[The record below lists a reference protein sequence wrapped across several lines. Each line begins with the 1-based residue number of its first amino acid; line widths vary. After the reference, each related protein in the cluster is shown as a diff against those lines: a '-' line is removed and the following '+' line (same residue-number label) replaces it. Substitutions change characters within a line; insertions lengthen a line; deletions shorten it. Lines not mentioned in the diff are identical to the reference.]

1 MVEGSSVRFDDS
13 LATILS
19 ADTATPFGAQTAWR
33 QLVDLI
39 SRGRVPADPPMLERL
54 SGLRETVPVAVRTA
68 SARMLSAG
76 HPPVELVA
84 FFAEDEP
91 SVAAPLL
98 RAAQLGDA
106 DWLAMLP
113 RLSPRTR
120 SILRHRRDLSDTVLR
135 GLESFGAVDFVLPH
149 VAAKDPAVL
158 EPEPVVAYDASR
170 RAETLVGTPSPE
182 PVAAPVERP
191 HIVATTPPEPI
202 TAPIEAMPV
211 GKPVAPEPP
220 LSILLDPVPIQAA
233 TPFVA
238 LGQVARGLPFM
249 AEALRHATPAAAPPR
264 YEIADLV
271 ARIDA
276 FNQRREEVPGT
287 PQNDAGPTHFDFD
300 TDASGLILGVEGVTR
315 GPLVGVSIADTAMQ
329 GLAQFDGVAMGAFR
343 RRSPF
348 RDARLEIGGSSA
360 AAGSWRVSAMPR
372 FDPVSGQYCGYR
384 GSGRRPRRD
393 EMANVT
399 EVMPGGEISPSD
411 SLRQLVH
418 ELRTPANAV
427 AGFAEL
433 IESEL
438 LGPVAPVYRDRASAI
453 RLMAADLLAS
463 VEDLDTA
470 ARIEGHVLELRPT
483 VVPLA
488 PLIQS
493 VLAELR
499 PLAELRRAEIRFDPP
514 SSMIA
519 ALADDRAS
527 ERLLTRLFSVLL
539 SNCVVGER
547 LSASLGID
555 QGMAALKVDRP
566 LALTVETEAALLS
579 EAGDEEQRDGAPLL
593 GTGFSLRLIDKL
605 GAEMGGGL
613 TIGLHRVVLALPVG
627 DDQRAG
633 RTSSG

>member
-1 MVEGSSVRFDDS
+1 MREGSSVRFDDS

-33 QLVDLI
+33 QLIDLI
-39 SRGRVPADPPMLERL
+39 SRGRAPADPPMLARL
-54 SGLRETVPVAVRTA
+54 AELRDAVAEGVRVA
-68 SARMLSAG
+68 SARILGTSR
-76 HPPVELVA
+76 PPAALVA
-84 FFAEDEP
+84 FFAQDKMA
-91 SVAAPLL
+91 VAATVL
-98 RAAQLGDA
+98 RNAQLA
-106 DWLAMLP
+106 DDEWLAILP
-113 RLSPRTR
+113 ALTPRTR
-120 SILRHRRDLSDTVLR
+120 SVLRHRRDLSDRVIR
-135 GLESFGAVDFVLPH
+135 GLESFGSVDFVLPNMAKPAE
-149 VAAKDPAVL
+149 VAMPLEPAPEPLV
-158 EPEPVVAYDASR
+158 EPVGQAPVTEEPVVTPEPVV
-170 RAETLVGTPSPE
+170 EPE
-182 PVAAPVERP
+182 PAPV
-191 HIVATTPPEPI
+191 
-202 TAPIEAMPV
+202 
-211 GKPVAPEPP
+211 
-220 LSILLDPVPIQAA
+220 SILLDPLPTQAA

-238 LGQVARGLPFM
+238 LGQVARSLPFM
-249 AEALRHATPAAAPPR
+249 AEAMRHAPPPAAPPR

-276 FNQRREEVPGT
+276 FNQRREEVTGAT
-287 PQNDAGPTHFDFD
+287 QNDAGPAHFDFE
-300 TDASGLILGVEGVTR
+300 TDAHGLILGVEGVTR
-315 GPLVGVSIADTAMQ
+315 GPLVGVSIAETAMQ

-343 RRSPF
+343 RRSGF

-360 AAGSWRVSAMPR
+360 AAGSWRVSAMPF
-372 FDPVSGQYCGYR
+372 FDPASGRYAGYR

-393 EMANVT
+393 EMANVIEAAPET
-399 EVMPGGEISPSD
+399 SSSD

-453 RLMAADLLAS
+453 RAMAADLLAS

-483 VVPLA
+483 IVPLA
-488 PLIQS
+488 PLIQR

-499 PLAELRRAEIRFDPP
+499 PLAELRRAEIRFDP
-514 SSMIA
+514 SSA
-519 ALADDRAS
+519 TLSALADDRAC

-547 LSASLGID
+547 LSASLSAD
-555 QGMAALKVDRP
+555 QGMAALRIDRP
-566 LALTVETEAALLS
+566 LALTVEADAALLS

-613 TIGLHRVVLALPVG
+613 TIGLHRVVLALPIAE
-627 DDQRAG
+627 DQRAG
-633 RTSSG
+633 QASIA

>member
-1 MVEGSSVRFDDS
+1 MRFDDS
-13 LATILS
+13 LATILL

-33 QLVDLI
+33 QLIDLM

-54 SGLRETVPVAVRTA
+54 AELRDKVAEGVRIA
-68 SARMLSAG
+68 SARMLSTSR
-76 HPPVELVA
+76 PPITLVS
-84 FFAEDEP
+84 FFAQDTLP
-91 SVAAPLL
+91 VAATVL
-98 RAAQLGDA
+98 RGVQLADE
-106 DWLAMLP
+106 DWLAILP
-113 RLSPRTR
+113 ALNPRTR
-120 SILRHRRDLSDTVLR
+120 SVLRHRRDLSDTVIR
-135 GLESFGAVDFVLPH
+135 GLESFGPVDFVLPH
-149 VAAKDPAVL
+149 IASAAQPAAQAAAVPL
-158 EPEPVVAYDASR
+158 EAVSEPLVEPVRTAPVR
-170 RAETLVGTPSPE
+170 EE
-182 PVAAPVERP
+182 PVMVAKPVDEPQAAPV
-191 HIVATTPPEPI
+191 
-202 TAPIEAMPV
+202 
-211 GKPVAPEPP
+211 
-220 LSILLDPVPIQAA
+220 SILLDPLPTQAA

-238 LGQVARGLPFM
+238 LAQVARSLPFM
-249 AEALRHATPAAAPPR
+249 AEAMRHAPSTAAPPR

-276 FNQRREEVPGT
+276 FNQRREEVTGAT
-287 PQNDAGPTHFDFD
+287 RNDAGPAHFDFE
-300 TDASGLILGVEGVTR
+300 TDANGLILGVEGVTR
-315 GPLVGVSIADTAMQ
+315 GPLVGVSIAETAMQ

-343 RRSPF
+343 RRSGF

-360 AAGSWRVSAMPR
+360 AAGSWRVSAMPF
-372 FDPVSGQYCGYR
+372 FDPASGRYAGYR

-393 EMANVT
+393 EMANVVEAAPET
-399 EVMPGGEISPSD
+399 SSSD

-453 RLMAADLLAS
+453 RAMAADLLAS

-483 VVPLA
+483 IVPLA
-488 PLIQS
+488 PLIQR
-493 VLAELR
+493 VLAELG
-499 PLAELRRAEIRFDPP
+499 PLAELRRAEIRFD
-514 SSMIA
+514 SSSA
-519 ALADDRAS
+519 NLSALADDRAC

-547 LSASLGID
+547 LSASLSID
-555 QGMAALKVDRP
+555 QGMAALRIDRP
-566 LALTVETEAALLS
+566 LALTVEADAALLS

-613 TIGLHRVVLALPVG
+613 TIGLHRVVLALPIG
-627 DDQRAG
+627 EDRRAG
-633 RTSSG
+633 QASSA

>member
-1 MVEGSSVRFDDS
+1 MRFDDS

-33 QLVDLI
+33 QLIDLI
-39 SRGRVPADPPMLERL
+39 SRGRVPADPPMLARL
-54 SGLRETVPVAVRTA
+54 AELRDAVAEGVRVA
-68 SARMLSAG
+68 SARILSSG
-76 HPPVELVA
+76 HPPAALVG
-84 FFAEDEP
+84 FFAQDTMA
-91 SVAAPLL
+91 VAATVL
-98 RAAQLGDA
+98 RNVDLADD
-106 DWLAMLP
+106 DWLGILP
-113 RLSPRTR
+113 NLTPRTR
-120 SILRHRRDLSDTVLR
+120 SILRHRRNLSETVMR
-135 GLESFGAVDFVLPH
+135 GLESFGSVDFVLPNMSGP
-149 VAAKDPAVL
+149 VDATMSAALPIEAA
-158 EPEPVVAYDASR
+158 PEPVTEPAARVP
-170 RAETLVGTPSPE
+170 EQPEPGVTPKPMTAE
-182 PVAAPVERP
+182 PVAEAEPMAEAEPV
-191 HIVATTPPEPI
+191 
-202 TAPIEAMPV
+202 
-211 GKPVAPEPP
+211 
-220 LSILLDPVPIQAA
+220 SILLDPVPTQAA

-238 LGQVARGLPFM
+238 LGQVARSLPFM
-249 AEALRHATPAAAPPR
+249 AEAMRHAPPTAAPPR

-276 FNQRREEVPGT
+276 FNQRREETTGVP
-287 PQNDAGPTHFDFD
+287 QRDAGPVHFDFE
-300 TDASGLILGVEGVTR
+300 TDANGLILGVEGVTR
-315 GPLVGVSIADTAMQ
+315 GPLVGVSIAETAMQ

-343 RRSPF
+343 RRSGF

-360 AAGSWRVSAMPR
+360 AAGSWRVSAMPF
-372 FDPVSGQYCGYR
+372 FDPASGRYAGYR

-393 EMANVT
+393 EMANVVEAAPET
-399 EVMPGGEISPSD
+399 SSSD

-453 RLMAADLLAS
+453 RAMAADLLAS

-470 ARIEGHVLELRPT
+470 ARIEGHVLELRPSI
-483 VVPLA
+483 VPLV
-488 PLIQS
+488 PLIQR
-493 VLAELR
+493 VLVDLR
-499 PLAELRRAEIRFDPP
+499 PLAELRRAEIRFDM
-514 SSMIA
+514 SSSPLC

-547 LSASLGID
+547 LSAQLSAD
-555 QGMAALKVDRP
+555 QGMAALRIDRP
-566 LALTVETEAALLS
+566 LSLTVEADAGLLS

-613 TIGLHRVVLALPVG
+613 TIGLHRVVLALPIG
-627 DDQRAG
+627 EDERAG
-633 RTSSG
+633 QASIA

>member
-1 MVEGSSVRFDDS
+1 MRFDDS

-33 QLVDLI
+33 QLVDLV
-39 SRGRVPADPPMLERL
+39 SRGRVPADPPMLARL
-54 SGLRETVPVAVRTA
+54 VALRKSVPIAVRAA
-68 SARMLSAG
+68 SARMLAMG
-76 HPPVELVA
+76 HPPVELVT
-84 FFAEDEP
+84 FFAEDEHE
-91 SVAAPLL
+91 VVAPLL
-98 RAAQLGDA
+98 RMTRLADA

-120 SILRHRRDLSDTVLR
+120 SVLRHRRDLSDAVMR
-135 GLESFGAVDFVLPH
+135 GLESFGPVDFVLSH
-149 VAAKDPAVL
+149 VAA
-158 EPEPVVAYDASR
+158 PESAAS
-170 RAETLVGTPSPE
+170 ESI
-182 PVAAPVERP
+182 APVEP
-191 HIVATTPPEPI
+191 VESVAPQPVAEAAHAPI
-202 TAPIEAMPV
+202 AEVAETAPVVEE
-211 GKPVAPEPP
+211 EPP
-220 LSILLDPVPIQAA
+220 LSILLDPLPTQPA

-249 AEALRHATPAAAPPR
+249 AEALRHAAPHAAPPR

-276 FNQRREEVPGT
+276 FNQRREEVTGAT
-287 PQNDAGPTHFDFD
+287 HSDAGPAHFDFD
-300 TDASGLILGVEGVTR
+300 TDPTGLILGVEGVTR
-315 GPLVGVSIADTAMQ
+315 GPLIGVSIAETAMQ

-343 RRSPF
+343 GRSPF

-360 AAGSWRVSAMPR
+360 AAGSWRVSAMPW
-372 FDPVSGQYCGYR
+372 FDPVSGQYMGYR

-399 EVMPGGEISPSD
+399 AAAVANESSSSD

-453 RLMAADLLAS
+453 RSMAADLLAS

-470 ARIEGHVLELRPT
+470 ARIEGHVLELRPSI
-483 VVPLA
+483 VPLA
-488 PLIQS
+488 PLIQR
-493 VLAELR
+493 VLAELA

-514 SSMIA
+514 ATPIA
-519 ALADDRAS
+519 ALADDRAC

-547 LSASLGID
+547 LSASLAED
-555 QGMAALKVDRP
+555 QGMAALRVDRP

-579 EAGDEEQRDGAPLL
+579 EAGDEEQREGAPLL

-613 TIGLHRVVLALPVG
+613 SIGLHRVVLALPIG

-633 RTSSG
+633 RASSG

>member
-1 MVEGSSVRFDDS
+1 MRFDDS

-33 QLVDLI
+33 QLVDLM
-39 SRGRVPADPPMLERL
+39 SRGRVPADAPMLARL
-54 SGLRETVPVAVRTA
+54 DTLRPSVPVEVRAA
-68 SARMLSAG
+68 SARMLAMA
-76 HPPVELVA
+76 HPPVELVS
-84 FFAEDEP
+84 FFTEDEHE
-91 SVAAPLL
+91 VAASLL
-98 RAAQLGDA
+98 RMTRLSDA
-106 DWLAMLP
+106 EWLALLP
-113 RLSPRTR
+113 RLNPRTR
-120 SILRHRRDLSDTVLR
+120 SVLRHRRDLSDAVMR
-135 GLESFGAVDFVLPH
+135 GLDSFGRVDFVLSH
-149 VAAKDPAVL
+149 DP
-158 EPEPVVAYDASR
+158 EPEASIEQVE
-170 RAETLVGTPSPE
+170 AIAPE
-182 PVAAPVERP
+182 PVAEARPAPVVIASAE
-191 HIVATTPPEPI
+191 ASAAEP
-202 TAPIEAMPV
+202 
-211 GKPVAPEPP
+211 PP
-220 LSILLDPVPIQAA
+220 LSILLDPLPMQAA

-238 LGQVARGLPFM
+238 LSQVARGLPFM
-249 AEALRHATPAAAPPR
+249 AEALRHAPPPAAPPR

-276 FNQRREEVPGT
+276 FNQRREEVTGAT
-287 PQNDAGPTHFDFD
+287 HSDAGPAHFDFD
-300 TDASGLILGVEGVTR
+300 TDPTGMILGVDGVTR
-315 GPLVGVSIADTAMQ
+315 GPLVGVSIAETAMQ

-360 AAGSWRVSAMPR
+360 AAGSWRVSAMPW
-372 FDPVSGQYCGYR
+372 FDPVSGQYMGYR

-399 EVMPGGEISPSD
+399 EATVGDSSPSD

-453 RLMAADLLAS
+453 RSMAADLLAS

-470 ARIEGHVLELRPT
+470 ARIEGHVLELRPS

-488 PLIQS
+488 PLIQR
-493 VLAELR
+493 VLAELS

-514 SSMIA
+514 ATPIA
-519 ALADDRAS
+519 ALADDRAA

-547 LSASLGID
+547 LCASLAED
-555 QGMAALKVDRP
+555 QGMAALRVDRP

-579 EAGDEEQRDGAPLL
+579 EAGDEEQREGAPLL

-613 TIGLHRVVLALPVG
+613 SIGLHRVVLALPLG
-627 DDQRAG
+627 DDRRAG
-633 RTSSG
+633 RASSG

>member
-1 MVEGSSVRFDDS
+1 MRFDDS

-33 QLVDLI
+33 QLVDLM
-39 SRGRVPADPPMLERL
+39 SRGRVPADAPMLARL
-54 SGLRETVPVAVRTA
+54 DMLRPSVPVEVRAA
-68 SARMLSAG
+68 SARMLAMA
-76 HPPVELVA
+76 HPPVELVS
-84 FFAEDEP
+84 FFTEDEHE
-91 SVAAPLL
+91 VAASLL
-98 RAAQLGDA
+98 RMTRLSDA
-106 DWLAMLP
+106 EWLALLP

-120 SILRHRRDLSDTVLR
+120 SVLRHRRDLSDAVVR
-135 GLESFGAVDFVLPH
+135 GLDSFGRVDFVLSH
-149 VAAKDPAVL
+149 DP
-158 EPEPVVAYDASR
+158 EPEASMEQVEPI
-170 RAETLVGTPSPE
+170 APE
-182 PVAAPVERP
+182 PVAEARPAPVVIASAE
-191 HIVATTPPEPI
+191 ASAAEP
-202 TAPIEAMPV
+202 
-211 GKPVAPEPP
+211 PP
-220 LSILLDPVPIQAA
+220 LSILLDPLPMQAA

-238 LGQVARGLPFM
+238 LSQVARGLPFM
-249 AEALRHATPAAAPPR
+249 AEALRHAPPPAAPPR

-276 FNQRREEVPGT
+276 FNQRREEVTGAT
-287 PQNDAGPTHFDFD
+287 HSDAGPAHFDFD
-300 TDASGLILGVEGVTR
+300 TDPTGMILGVDGVTR
-315 GPLVGVSIADTAMQ
+315 GPLVGVSIAETAMQ

-360 AAGSWRVSAMPR
+360 AAGSWRVSAMPW
-372 FDPVSGQYCGYR
+372 FDPVSGQYKGYR
-384 GSGRRPRRD
+384 GNGRRPRRD

-399 EVMPGGEISPSD
+399 EATVGDSSPSD

-453 RLMAADLLAS
+453 RSMAADLLAS

-470 ARIEGHVLELRPT
+470 ARIEGHVLELRPS

-488 PLIQS
+488 PLIQR
-493 VLAELR
+493 VLAELS
-499 PLAELRRAEIRFDPP
+499 PLAELRRAEIRFDAPAT
-514 SSMIA
+514 SIA
-519 ALADDRAS
+519 ALADDRAA

-547 LSASLGID
+547 LSASLAED
-555 QGMAALKVDRP
+555 QGMAALRVDRP

-579 EAGDEEQRDGAPLL
+579 EAGDEEQREGAPLL

-613 TIGLHRVVLALPVG
+613 SIGLHRVVLALPLV
-627 DDQRAG
+627 DDRRAG
-633 RTSSG
+633 RASSG

>member
-1 MVEGSSVRFDDS
+1 MRFDDS

-54 SGLRETVPVAVRTA
+54 SALRATVPVAVRA
-68 SARMLSAG
+68 AGARMLGAG
-76 HPPVELVA
+76 NPPVELVA
-84 FFAEDEP
+84 FFAEDELP
-91 SVAAPLL
+91 VAAPLL

-106 DWLAMLP
+106 DWLSILP

-120 SILRHRRDLSDTVLR
+120 SILRHRRDLSDTVSR
-135 GLESFGAVDFVLPH
+135 GLESFGPVDFVLSH
-149 VAAKDPAVL
+149 VAAESPDAIAPIIASDAPAMTVPQ
-158 EPEPVVAYDASR
+158 EP
-170 RAETLVGTPSPE
+170 T
-182 PVAAPVERP
+182 AAPIKRP
-191 HIVATTPPEPI
+191 DLLATTPPEPI
-202 TAPIEAMPV
+202 AAPV
-211 GKPVAPEPP
+211 GAKPIAPEPP

-276 FNQRREEVPGT
+276 FNQRREEVPGA

-300 TDASGLILGVEGVTR
+300 TDPAGLILGVEGVTR

-372 FDPVSGQYCGYR
+372 FDPVSGRYCGYR

-399 EVMPGGEISPSD
+399 EVVPGGETTPSD

-453 RLMAADLLAS
+453 RAMAADLLAS

-470 ARIEGHVLELRPT
+470 ARIEGHVLDLRPT

-488 PLIQS
+488 PLIQR

-514 SSMIA
+514 SSPIA

-566 LALTVETEAALLS
+566 LALTIETEAALLS
-579 EAGDEEQRDGAPLL
+579 DAGDEEQRDGAPLL

>member
-1 MVEGSSVRFDDS
+1 MREGSSVRFDDS

-33 QLVDLI
+33 QLIDLM

-54 SGLRETVPVAVRTA
+54 TELRHRVAEGVRIA
-68 SARMLSAG
+68 SARMLSTG
-76 HPPVELVA
+76 RPPIALVA
-84 FFAEDEP
+84 FFAQDTLP
-91 SVAAPLL
+91 VAATVL
-98 RAAQLGDA
+98 RSAQLADE
-106 DWLAMLP
+106 DWLAILP
-113 RLSPRTR
+113 ALNPRTR
-120 SILRHRRDLSDTVLR
+120 SVLRHRRDLSDRVIR
-135 GLESFGAVDFVLPH
+135 GLESFGPVDFVLPH
-149 VAAKDPAVL
+149 LAGAAEPASHVAAVPL
-158 EPEPVVAYDASR
+158 ETVSEPLVEPV
-170 RAETLVGTPSPE
+170 RAAPLGEE
-182 PVAAPVERP
+182 PVMVPQPVEEPDAAPV
-191 HIVATTPPEPI
+191 
-202 TAPIEAMPV
+202 
-211 GKPVAPEPP
+211 
-220 LSILLDPVPIQAA
+220 SILLDPLPTQAA

-238 LGQVARGLPFM
+238 LGQVARSLPFM
-249 AEALRHATPAAAPPR
+249 AEAMRHAAPPAAPPR

-276 FNQRREEVPGT
+276 FNQRREEVTGAT
-287 PQNDAGPTHFDFD
+287 QNDAGPAHFDFE
-300 TDASGLILGVEGVTR
+300 TDANGLILGVEGVTR
-315 GPLVGVSIADTAMQ
+315 GPLVGVSIAETAMQ

-343 RRSPF
+343 RRSGF

-360 AAGSWRVSAMPR
+360 AAGSWRVSAMPF
-372 FDPVSGQYCGYR
+372 FDPASGRYAGYR

-393 EMANVT
+393 EMANVVEAAPET
-399 EVMPGGEISPSD
+399 SSSD

-453 RLMAADLLAS
+453 RAMAADLLAS

-483 VVPLA
+483 IVPLA
-488 PLIQS
+488 PLIQR
-493 VLAELR
+493 VLAELG
-499 PLAELRRAEIRFDPP
+499 PLAQLRRAEIRFDPA
-514 SSMIA
+514 SANLS
-519 ALADDRAS
+519 ALADDRAC

-547 LSASLGID
+547 LSASLSVD
-555 QGMAALKVDRP
+555 QDMAALRIDRP
-566 LALTVETEAALLS
+566 LALTVEADAALLS

-613 TIGLHRVVLALPVG
+613 TIGLHRVVLALPIG
-627 DDQRAG
+627 GDQRAG
-633 RTSSG
+633 QASNA

>member
-1 MVEGSSVRFDDS
+1 MREGSSVRFDDS

-33 QLVDLI
+33 QLIDLM
-39 SRGRVPADPPMLERL
+39 SRGRVPADPPMLARL
-54 SGLRETVPVAVRTA
+54 AELRDAVAEGVRVA
-68 SARMLSAG
+68 SARILTSG
-76 HPPVELVA
+76 RPPAALVG
-84 FFAEDEP
+84 FFAQDTMA
-91 SVAAPLL
+91 VAATVL
-98 RAAQLGDA
+98 RSVQLA
-106 DWLAMLP
+106 DEEWLAILP
-113 RLSPRTR
+113 ALTPRTR
-120 SILRHRRDLSDTVLR
+120 SILRHRRDLSDTVIR
-135 GLESFGAVDFVLPH
+135 GLESFGPVDFVLPNMSSPAEATASEPAPEFPAEP
-149 VAAKDPAVL
+149 VARAPEPQEPVKK
-158 EPEPVVAYDASR
+158 PEPVSEA
-170 RAETLVGTPSPE
+170 E
-182 PVAAPVERP
+182 PVSV
-191 HIVATTPPEPI
+191 
-202 TAPIEAMPV
+202 
-211 GKPVAPEPP
+211 
-220 LSILLDPVPIQAA
+220 LLDPLPTQAA

-238 LGQVARGLPFM
+238 LGQVARSLPFM
-249 AEALRHATPAAAPPR
+249 AEAMRHAPPPAAPPR

-276 FNQRREEVPGT
+276 FNQRREEVTGAT
-287 PQNDAGPTHFDFD
+287 QSDAGPAHFDFE
-300 TDASGLILGVEGVTR
+300 TDASGLILGVEGVAR
-315 GPLVGVSIADTAMQ
+315 GPLVGVSIAETAMQ

-343 RRSPF
+343 RRSGF

-360 AAGSWRVSAMPR
+360 AAGSWRVSAMPF
-372 FDPVSGQYCGYR
+372 FDPASGRYAGYR

-393 EMANVT
+393 EMANAV
-399 EVMPGGEISPSD
+399 EAAPEASSSD

-453 RLMAADLLAS
+453 RAMAADLLAS

-483 VVPLA
+483 IVPLA
-488 PLIQS
+488 PLIQR

-499 PLAELRRAEIRFDPP
+499 PLAELRRAEIRFDP
-514 SSMIA
+514 SSA
-519 ALADDRAS
+519 TLSALADDRAC

-547 LSASLGID
+547 LSASLLAD
-555 QGMAALKVDRP
+555 QGMAALRIDRP
-566 LALTVETEAALLS
+566 LALTVEADAALLS

-613 TIGLHRVVLALPVG
+613 TIGLHRVVLALPIG
-627 DDQRAG
+627 EDDRAG
-633 RTSSG
+633 QASTA

>member
-1 MVEGSSVRFDDS
+1 MRFDDS

-33 QLVDLI
+33 QLVDLM
-39 SRGRVPADPPMLERL
+39 SRGRVPADAPMLARL
-54 SGLRETVPVAVRTA
+54 DTLRSSVPVQVRAA
-68 SARMLSAG
+68 SARMLAMA
-76 HPPVELVA
+76 HPPVELVS
-84 FFAEDEP
+84 FFTEDEHE
-91 SVAAPLL
+91 VAASLL
-98 RAAQLGDA
+98 RMARLNDA
-106 DWLAMLP
+106 EWLALLP

-120 SILRHRRDLSDTVLR
+120 SVLRHRRDLSDAVVR
-135 GLESFGAVDFVLPH
+135 GLDSFGRVDFVLSH
-149 VAAKDPAVL
+149 DP
-158 EPEPVVAYDASR
+158 EPEASMEQVE
-170 RAETLVGTPSPE
+170 AIAPE
-182 PVAAPVERP
+182 PVAEARPAPVVIASAE
-191 HIVATTPPEPI
+191 ASAAEP
-202 TAPIEAMPV
+202 
-211 GKPVAPEPP
+211 PP
-220 LSILLDPVPIQAA
+220 LSILLDPLPMQAA

-238 LGQVARGLPFM
+238 LSQVARGLPFM
-249 AEALRHATPAAAPPR
+249 AEALRHAPPPAAPPR

-276 FNQRREEVPGT
+276 FNQRREEVTGAT
-287 PQNDAGPTHFDFD
+287 HSDAGPAHFDFD
-300 TDASGLILGVEGVTR
+300 TDPTGMILGVDGVTR
-315 GPLVGVSIADTAMQ
+315 GPLVGVSIAETAMQ

-348 RDARLEIGGSSA
+348 RDARLEIGGASA
-360 AAGSWRVSAMPR
+360 AAGSWRVSAMPW
-372 FDPVSGQYCGYR
+372 FDPVSGQYMGYR

-399 EVMPGGEISPSD
+399 EATVGDTSPSD
-411 SLRQLVH
+411 LLRQLVH

-453 RLMAADLLAS
+453 RSMAADLLAS

-470 ARIEGHVLELRPT
+470 ARIEGHVLELRPSI
-483 VVPLA
+483 VPLA
-488 PLIQS
+488 PLIQR
-493 VLAELR
+493 VLAELA

-514 SSMIA
+514 ATPIA
-519 ALADDRAS
+519 ALADDRAA

-547 LSASLGID
+547 LSASLAED
-555 QGMAALKVDRP
+555 QGMAALRVDRP

-579 EAGDEEQRDGAPLL
+579 EAGNEEQREGAPLL

-613 TIGLHRVVLALPVG
+613 SIGLHRVVLALPLG
-627 DDQRAG
+627 DDRRAG
-633 RTSSG
+633 RASSG

>member
-1 MVEGSSVRFDDS
+1 MRFDDS

-33 QLVDLI
+33 QLIDLI
-39 SRGRVPADPPMLERL
+39 SRGRVPADPPMLARL
-54 SGLRETVPVAVRTA
+54 AELRDAVAEGVRVA
-68 SARMLSAG
+68 SARILGTSC
-76 HPPVELVA
+76 PPAALVA
-84 FFAEDEP
+84 FFAQDTMA
-91 SVAAPLL
+91 VAATVL
-98 RAAQLGDA
+98 RNAQLA
-106 DWLAMLP
+106 DDEWLAILP
-113 RLSPRTR
+113 ALTPRTR
-120 SILRHRRDLSDTVLR
+120 SVLRHRRDLSDRVIR
-135 GLESFGAVDFVLPH
+135 GLESFGPVDFVLPNMAKPAE
-149 VAAKDPAVL
+149 VAMPLEPAPEPLIEPVGQAPVP
-158 EPEPVVAYDASR
+158 EKPVVTPEPVV
-170 RAETLVGTPSPE
+170 EPE
-182 PVAAPVERP
+182 PAPV
-191 HIVATTPPEPI
+191 
-202 TAPIEAMPV
+202 
-211 GKPVAPEPP
+211 
-220 LSILLDPVPIQAA
+220 SILLDPLPTQAA

-238 LGQVARGLPFM
+238 LGQVARSLPFM
-249 AEALRHATPAAAPPR
+249 AEAMRHAPPAAPPR

-276 FNQRREEVPGT
+276 FNQRREEVTGAT
-287 PQNDAGPTHFDFD
+287 QNDAGPAHFDFE
-300 TDASGLILGVEGVTR
+300 TDANGLILGVEGVTR
-315 GPLVGVSIADTAMQ
+315 GPLVGVSIAETAMQ

-343 RRSPF
+343 RRSGF

-360 AAGSWRVSAMPR
+360 AAGSWRVSAMPF
-372 FDPVSGQYCGYR
+372 FDPASGRYAGYR

-393 EMANVT
+393 EMANVVEAAPET
-399 EVMPGGEISPSD
+399 SSSD

-453 RLMAADLLAS
+453 RAMAADLLAS

-483 VVPLA
+483 IVPLA
-488 PLIQS
+488 PLIQR

-499 PLAELRRAEIRFDPP
+499 PLAELRRAEIRFDP
-514 SSMIA
+514 SSA
-519 ALADDRAS
+519 TLSALADDRAC

-547 LSASLGID
+547 LSASLSAD
-555 QGMAALKVDRP
+555 QGMAALRIDRP
-566 LALTVETEAALLS
+566 LALTVEADAALLS

-613 TIGLHRVVLALPVG
+613 TIGLHRVVLALPIAE
-627 DDQRAG
+627 DQRAG
-633 RTSSG
+633 QASIA

>member
-1 MVEGSSVRFDDS
+1 MRFDDS

-33 QLVDLI
+33 QLIDLM

-54 SGLRETVPVAVRTA
+54 AELRDKVAEGVRIA
-68 SARMLSAG
+68 SARMLSTSR
-76 HPPVELVA
+76 PPITLVS
-84 FFAEDEP
+84 FFAQDTLP
-91 SVAAPLL
+91 VAATVL
-98 RAAQLGDA
+98 RGVQLADE
-106 DWLAMLP
+106 DWLAILP
-113 RLSPRTR
+113 ALNPRTR
-120 SILRHRRDLSDTVLR
+120 SVLRHRRDLSDTVIR
-135 GLESFGAVDFVLPH
+135 GLESFGPVDFVLPH
-149 VAAKDPAVL
+149 IASAAQPAAQAAAVPL
-158 EPEPVVAYDASR
+158 EAVSEPLV
-170 RAETLVGTPSPE
+170 ETVR
-182 PVAAPVERP
+182 AAPVREEP
-191 HIVATTPPEPI
+191 VMVA
-202 TAPIEAMPV
+202 
-211 GKPVAPEPP
+211 KPVDEPQAAPV
-220 LSILLDPVPIQAA
+220 SILLDPLPTQAA

-238 LGQVARGLPFM
+238 LGQVARSLPFM
-249 AEALRHATPAAAPPR
+249 AEAMRHAPSTAAPPR

-276 FNQRREEVPGT
+276 FNQRREEVTGAT
-287 PQNDAGPTHFDFD
+287 RNDAGPAHFDFE
-300 TDASGLILGVEGVTR
+300 TDANGLILGVEGVTR
-315 GPLVGVSIADTAMQ
+315 GPLVGVSIAETAMQ

-343 RRSPF
+343 RRSGF

-360 AAGSWRVSAMPR
+360 AAGSWRVSAMPF
-372 FDPVSGQYCGYR
+372 FDPASGRYAGYR

-393 EMANVT
+393 EMANVVEAAPET
-399 EVMPGGEISPSD
+399 SSSD

-453 RLMAADLLAS
+453 RAMAADLLAS

-483 VVPLA
+483 IVPLA
-488 PLIQS
+488 PLIQR
-493 VLAELR
+493 VLAELG
-499 PLAELRRAEIRFDPP
+499 PLAELRRAEIRFDL
-514 SSMIA
+514 SSA
-519 ALADDRAS
+519 NLSALADDRAC

-547 LSASLGID
+547 LSASLSID
-555 QGMAALKVDRP
+555 QGMAALRIDRP
-566 LALTVETEAALLS
+566 LALTVEADAALLS

-613 TIGLHRVVLALPVG
+613 TIGLHRVVLALPIG
-627 DDQRAG
+627 EDRRAG
-633 RTSSG
+633 QASSA

>member
-1 MVEGSSVRFDDS
+1 MRFDDS

-33 QLVDLI
+33 QLVDLM
-39 SRGRVPADPPMLERL
+39 SRGRVPADAPMLARL
-54 SGLRETVPVAVRTA
+54 DTLRPSVPVEVRAA
-68 SARMLSAG
+68 SARMLAMA
-76 HPPVELVA
+76 HPPVELVS
-84 FFAEDEP
+84 FFTEDEHE
-91 SVAAPLL
+91 VAASLL
-98 RAAQLGDA
+98 RMTRLSDA
-106 DWLAMLP
+106 EWLALLP

-120 SILRHRRDLSDTVLR
+120 SVLRHRRDLSDAVVR
-135 GLESFGAVDFVLPH
+135 GLDSFGRVDFVLSH
-149 VAAKDPAVL
+149 DP
-158 EPEPVVAYDASR
+158 EPEASM
-170 RAETLVGTPSPE
+170 EQVE
-182 PVAAPVERP
+182 PVASEPVAEARPAPVE
-191 HIVATTPPEPI
+191 IASGEASAAEP
-202 TAPIEAMPV
+202 
-211 GKPVAPEPP
+211 PP
-220 LSILLDPVPIQAA
+220 LSILLDPLPMQAA

-238 LGQVARGLPFM
+238 LSQVARGLPFM
-249 AEALRHATPAAAPPR
+249 AEALRHAPPPAAPPR

-276 FNQRREEVPGT
+276 FNQRREEVTGAT
-287 PQNDAGPTHFDFD
+287 HSDAGPAHFDFD
-300 TDASGLILGVEGVTR
+300 TDPTGMILGVDGVTR
-315 GPLVGVSIADTAMQ
+315 GPLVGVSIAETAMQ

-360 AAGSWRVSAMPR
+360 AAGSWRVSAIPW
-372 FDPVSGQYCGYR
+372 FDPVSGQYMGYR

-399 EVMPGGEISPSD
+399 EATVGDTSPSD

-453 RLMAADLLAS
+453 RSMAADLLAS

-470 ARIEGHVLELRPT
+470 ARIEGHVLELRPS

-488 PLIQS
+488 PLIQR
-493 VLAELR
+493 VLAELA

-514 SSMIA
+514 ATSIA
-519 ALADDRAS
+519 ALADDRAA

-547 LSASLGID
+547 LSASLAED
-555 QGMAALKVDRP
+555 QGMAALRVDRP

-579 EAGDEEQRDGAPLL
+579 EAGDEEQREGAPLL

-613 TIGLHRVVLALPVG
+613 SIGLHRVVLALPLG
-627 DDQRAG
+627 DDRRAG
-633 RTSSG
+633 RASSG